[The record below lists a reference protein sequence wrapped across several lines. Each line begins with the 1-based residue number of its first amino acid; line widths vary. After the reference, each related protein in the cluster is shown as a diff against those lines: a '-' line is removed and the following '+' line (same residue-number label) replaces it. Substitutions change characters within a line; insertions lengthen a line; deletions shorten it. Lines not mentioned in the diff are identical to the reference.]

1 MEPLAPGASPGP
13 LMSVARADRP
23 PVVNSL
29 VACDH
34 RQMGG
39 RLVGREAELDRVAGA
54 VVSARGGSSRCL
66 LVTGEAGIGKSR
78 LVAEA
83 VENLGDALVL
93 TGHAADMTTGEIPF
107 GVVADTLRDLARV
120 AGVDVLLP
128 AEREALAPLL
138 PGGAPRQQVERVQLL
153 STFLDLLERLAHER
167 LVVWVVEDLHW
178 ADSATRDLV
187 GLAART
193 LPAGLLILG
202 TVRTDDPERT
212 PEAEGAVTSYV
223 AGLARTPGCEVLPLT
238 RLTADAV
245 QQQLRDLLGSRP
257 PADLASRVERLS
269 DGIPFVVEEL
279 VAAAGRPE
287 LGTGAAVA
295 SARLGGLS
303 PDARRLV
310 EAAAVGDGHLRI
322 ELLEQVA
329 DMTAEELDTAL
340 AEAVRAGVLA
350 TNHAADAIGFR
361 HALLREAADRE
372 LGPGARRGWHRRW
385 AEVLQDNPGV
395 LPTDPAA
402 LAIAEHWHHARDVR
416 RGVAAAVA
424 ALPAAERIADQ
435 HLETLL
441 WRRVLSSWA
450 SLGDPEAVAGLSLR
464 DAVAQAVLAAQST
477 GLANYLAVV
486 DAVPRHLLD
495 DSERATLA
503 VIRAITGEA
512 KGVIDPRFR
521 EMTQDLF
528 DRFDLFSGPRDLFSL
543 LALSLAT
550 RLPASDE
557 RSVTGM
563 DAAADIAGELA
574 SPRGRVEHVL
584 LRSHSRLFRG
594 DPQGAADYLE
604 DELAELRD
612 LPGHHVLFA
621 DGNVVWCRS
630 VCGEHRRAQEIGEA
644 ALARLRHPE
653 LSVGLWEH
661 LVENQA
667 FTLTCTGSWAR
678 ARQLLEESA
687 PWWEDDLRTSN
698 ARLALLD
705 VLQLGRGDAGRWQA
719 MIGREIPG
727 GAPALQVRHV
737 AAAAHAAAGD
747 LPAARAIHRATWAD
761 PAMLVSDDYLCLVL
775 VDAAR
780 AEADAAVTDPGRAD
794 RGDAALHVQEIA
806 ETAERCR
813 RYGVLGEVWPLDV
826 TAQEDRF
833 HGRDARPALRAA
845 LEGWERI
852 GHVPDVAV
860 THLSLA
866 EQEAIHGDREAARR
880 HLAAGREI
888 AERLEARPMLA
899 RADAL
904 AERYALLSRERRT
917 DGVLT
922 EREVE
927 VLRLVAD
934 GLTNGQIGG
943 RLFMSPKTAS
953 VHVSHILAKLGAAN
967 RTEAAATARRQGL
980 LG

>member
-1 MEPLAPGASPGP
+1 MLA
-13 LMSVARADRP
+13 VRAERSH
-23 PVVNSL
+23 VVNGL
-29 VACDH
+29 PACDH
-34 RQMGG
+34 SQMGG
-39 RLVGREAELDRVAGA
+39 RLVGREAELDRIAVA
-54 VVSARGGSSRCL
+54 VTSARGGTSRCL

-83 VENLGDALVL
+83 VGSLDEALVL
-93 TGHAADMTTGEIPF
+93 TGHAADMSTGEIPF
-107 GVVADTLRDLARV
+107 GVVADTLRDLTRV

-128 AEREALAPLL
+128 AERDALAPLL
-138 PGGAPRQQVERVQLL
+138 PGAAPDRQVERVQLL
-153 STFLDLLERLAHER
+153 STFLDLLERLASQQ

-212 PEAEGAVTSYV
+212 SEAEAAVRSYV
-223 AGLARTPGCEVLPLT
+223 AGLARTPGCEVLPLA
-238 RLTADAV
+238 RLSADAV
-245 QQQLRDLLGSRP
+245 QQQLRDLLGARP
-257 PADLASRVERLS
+257 SADVASRVERLS

-279 VAAAGRPE
+279 VAAAGHPE
-287 LGTGAAVA
+287 LSTVAAVA
-295 SARLGGLS
+295 SGRLGSLS

-322 ELLEQVA
+322 SLVEQVLDA
-329 DMTAEELDTAL
+329 TPEELDAAL
-340 AEAVRAGVLA
+340 VEALRAGILITDHDNDEVR
-350 TNHAADAIGFR
+350 FR
-361 HALLREAADRE
+361 HALLREATDRE

-385 AEVLQDNPGV
+385 AEVLEDNPGV
-395 LPTDPAA
+395 LPADPAA

-416 RGVAAAVA
+416 QAVTAAVT
-424 ALPAAERIADQ
+424 ALPSAERIADP

-441 WRRVLSSWA
+441 WRRVLSAWA
-450 SLGDPEAVAGLSLR
+450 SLGDPETVTGLRLR
-464 DAVAQAVLAAQST
+464 EAVAQAVVAAQST
-477 GLANYLAVV
+477 GLTSFLEVV
-486 DAVPRHLLD
+486 DAVPGHLLD
-495 DSERATLA
+495 ESERAVLA

-512 KGVIDPRFR
+512 KGDIDPRFR

-528 DRFDLFSGPRDLFSL
+528 NRFDLFSGPRDLFSL
-543 LALSLAT
+543 LSLSLAS

-563 DAAADIAGELA
+563 DAAADIAAELA
-574 SPRGRVEHVL
+574 SPRGRVEHVV
-584 LRSHSRLFRG
+584 LRSHSRQFQG
-594 DPQGAADYLE
+594 DPGGAADYLE
-604 DELAELRD
+604 DQLAELRD

-630 VCGEHRRAQEIGEA
+630 VCGEHRRAQEVGDA

-667 FTLTCTGSWAR
+667 FSLTCTGDWAR

-687 PWWEDDLRTSN
+687 PWWEDDVRTSN

-705 VLQLGRGDAGRWQA
+705 VLQLGTADAGRWQA
-719 MIGREIPG
+719 LVGQEIPG
-727 GAPALQVRHV
+727 GASPVQVRHL

-747 LPAARAIHRATWAD
+747 LAAARAIHRGTWAD
-761 PAMLVSDDYLCLVL
+761 PTMLVSDDYLCFVV

-780 AEADAAVTDPGRAD
+780 AEADAAVADPGRAD
-794 RGDAALHVQEIA
+794 RGDASLHLQEMA
-806 ETAERCR
+806 HTAEQLR
-813 RYGVLGEVWPLDV
+813 RYGALGEVWPVDLA
-826 TAQEDRF
+826 AQLDRF

-860 THLSLA
+860 THLALA
-866 EQEAIHGDREAARR
+866 EQEAIHGDRDAARR

-888 AERLEARPMLA
+888 AVRLAARPMLA

-904 AERYALLSRERRT
+904 AERYALGSRERRT

-922 EREVE
+922 ERETE

-943 RLFMSPKTAS
+943 KLFMSPKTAS

>member
-1 MEPLAPGASPGP
+1 MPTPTDVRDDSG
-13 LMSVARADRP
+13 
-23 PVVNSL
+23 PVVNGL
-29 VACDH
+29 LACDD
-34 RQMGG
+34 RQVRG
-39 RLVGREAELDRVAGA
+39 RLVGREAELDRIAGA
-54 VVSARGGSSRCL
+54 VTTARGGTSRCL

-78 LVAEA
+78 LVTEA
-83 VENLGDALVL
+83 VESLDDALVL
-93 TGHAADMTTGEIPF
+93 TGHAADMSTGEIPF

-128 AEREALAPLL
+128 AERDALAPLL
-138 PGGAPRQQVERVQLL
+138 PGAAPGRQVERVQLL
-153 STFLDLLERLAHER
+153 STFLDLLERLAAHQ

-212 PEAEGAVTSYV
+212 PEAEAAVASYV
-223 AGLARTPGCEVLPLT
+223 AGLARTPGCEVLALT
-238 RLTADAV
+238 RLSSDAV

-257 PADLASRVERLS
+257 SADLAGRVEQLS

-287 LGTGAAVA
+287 LSSVAAVA
-295 SARLGGLS
+295 SGRLGSLS
-303 PDARRLV
+303 PEAGRLV
-310 EAAAVGDGHLRI
+310 EATAVGDGHLRI
-322 ELLEQVA
+322 SLVEQVLDA
-329 DMTAEELDTAL
+329 TPEELDTAL
-340 AEAVRAGVLA
+340 AEAVRAGVLTTDHA
-350 TNHAADAIGFR
+350 TDAVGFR
-361 HALLREAADRE
+361 HALLREATDRE
-372 LGPGARRGWHRRW
+372 LGPGARRAWHRRW
-385 AEVLQDNPGV
+385 AEVLEANPGV
-395 LPTDPAA
+395 LAADPTA
-402 LAIAEHWHHARDVR
+402 LAVAEHWHQARDVR
-416 RGVAAAVA
+416 RAVTAAVA
-424 ALPAAERIADQ
+424 ALPSAERIADP

-441 WRRVLSSWA
+441 WRRVLSAWA
-450 SLGDPEAVAGLSLR
+450 SLEDPESATGLRLR
-464 DAVAQAVLAAQST
+464 EAVAQAVLAAQST
-477 GLANYLAVV
+477 GTASYIAVL
-486 DAVPRHLLD
+486 DAVPVHLLY
-495 DSERATLA
+495 DSERAVLA
-503 VIRAITGEA
+503 CVRAITGEA
-512 KGVIDPRFR
+512 KGDLDPRFR

-528 DRFDLFSGPRDLFSL
+528 DRFDLFAGPRDLFSL
-543 LALSLAT
+543 LALSFAI

-563 DAAADIAGELA
+563 DAAADIAAELA
-574 SPRGRVEHVL
+574 SPRGRLEHVV
-584 LRSHSRLFRG
+584 LRSHSRQFKG
-594 DPQGAADYLE
+594 DPSGAADYLE
-604 DELAELRD
+604 AQLAGLRD
-612 LPGHHVLFA
+612 FPGPSALFA
-621 DGNVVWCRS
+621 DGNVVWCRT
-630 VCGEHRRAQEIGEA
+630 VCGEHLRAQTIGDA

-653 LSVGLWEH
+653 LSIGLWEH

-667 FTLTCTGSWAR
+667 ITLTCTGDWAR

-705 VLQLGRGDAGRWQA
+705 LLQRGTADAGRWQA
-719 MIGREIPG
+719 LVGQEIPG
-727 GAPALQVRHV
+727 GAPPVLVRHV
-737 AAAAHAAAGD
+737 VAAAHAAAGD
-747 LPAARAIHRATWAD
+747 LAAARAHYRATWAD
-761 PAMLVSDDYLCLVL
+761 PAMLVSDDYLIFIL
-775 VDAAR
+775 VDAVR
-780 AEADAAVTDPGRAD
+780 AEADAAIADPGRGD
-794 RGDAALHVQEIA
+794 RGEASLHVQEIA
-806 ETAERCR
+806 ETADRCR
-813 RYGVLGEVWPLDV
+813 RYGVLGEVWPLDIA
-826 TAQEDRF
+826 AQLDRF

-852 GHVPDVAV
+852 GHVPDAAI

-866 EQEAIHGDREAARR
+866 EQEAIHGDRDAARR

-888 AERLEARPMLA
+888 AERLDARPMLA
-899 RADAL
+899 RADTL
-904 AERYALLSRERRT
+904 AESYALSSRERRT

-927 VLRLVAD
+927 VLRLLAD

>member
-1 MEPLAPGASPGP
+1 M
-13 LMSVARADRP
+13 V
-23 PVVNSL
+23 
-29 VACDH
+29 
-34 RQMGG
+34 G
-39 RLVGREAELDRVAGA
+39 RLVGREAELDRIAGA
-54 VVSARGGSSRCL
+54 VVSARGGTSRCL

-83 VENLGDALVL
+83 VGSLDDALVL

-107 GVVADTLRDLARV
+107 GVVADTLRDVARV

-138 PGGAPRQQVERVQLL
+138 PGAAPRQQVDRVQLL
-153 STFLDLLERLAHER
+153 STFLDLLERLAGEQ

-187 GLAART
+187 GLASRT
-193 LPAGLLILG
+193 LPAGLLIVA

-212 PEAEGAVTSYV
+212 PAAESALTSYV
-223 AGLARTPGCEVLPLT
+223 AGLARTPGCEVLPLS
-238 RLTADAV
+238 RLGPDAV
-245 QQQLRDLLGSRP
+245 QRQLRDLLGSHP
-257 PADLASRVERLS
+257 SVEVASRVERLS

-287 LGTGAAVA
+287 LTTVAAVA
-295 SARLGGLS
+295 AGRLGSLG
-303 PDARRLV
+303 PETRRLV

-322 ELLEQVA
+322 SLLEQVL
-329 DMTAEELDTAL
+329 DVTPEELDAAL
-340 AEAVRAGVLA
+340 VEAQRAGILV
-350 TNHAADAIGFR
+350 TDHDSDEVRFR
-361 HALLREAADRE
+361 HALLREATDRE
-372 LGPGARRGWHRRW
+372 LGPGARRAWHRRW
-385 AEVLQDNPGV
+385 AEVLEQNPGV
-395 LPTDPAA
+395 LAADPAA
-402 LAIAEHWHHARDVR
+402 LATAEHWHQARDVR
-416 RGVAAAVA
+416 RAVMAAVA
-424 ALPAAERIADQ
+424 ALPSAERIADP
-435 HLETLL
+435 HLETAV
-441 WRRVLSSWA
+441 WRRVLSAWA
-450 SLGDPEAVAGLSLR
+450 SLGDPEAVTGFGLR
-464 DAVAQAVLAAQST
+464 EAVAQGVLAAQST
-477 GLANYLAVV
+477 GLPSFLAVL
-486 DAVPRHLLD
+486 DTVPWQLLD
-495 DSERATLA
+495 ESERAALA

-512 KGVIDPRFR
+512 KGDIDPRFR

-543 LALSLAT
+543 LTLSLAM
-550 RLPASDE
+550 RLPATDE

-563 DAAADIAGELA
+563 DAAADIAAELG
-574 SPRGRVEHVL
+574 SPRGRVEHVV
-584 LRSHSRLFRG
+584 LRSHSRQFQG
-594 DPQGAADYLE
+594 DPHGAADYLE
-604 DELAELRD
+604 DQLAALRD

-630 VCGEHRRAQEIGEA
+630 VCGEHRRAQEIGDA

-667 FTLTCTGSWAR
+667 FSLTCTGDWVR

-687 PWWEDDLRTSN
+687 PWWEDDVRTSN

-705 VLQLGRGDAGRWQA
+705 ILQLGTADAGRWEA
-719 MIGREIPG
+719 LVGREIPG
-727 GAPALQVRHV
+727 GAAPVQVRHV

-747 LPAARAIHRATWAD
+747 LVAARAIYRATWAD
-761 PAMLVSDDYLCLVL
+761 PGMLASDDYLCFV
-775 VDAAR
+775 VIEAAR
-780 AEADAAVTDPGRAD
+780 AEADASVADPGRAD
-794 RGDAALHVQEIA
+794 HGAASTHMQEIA
-806 ETAERCR
+806 DAAAQFR
-813 RYGVLGEVWPLDV
+813 RYGLLGDVWPVDLA
-826 TAQEDRF
+826 AQLDRF
-833 HGRDARPALRAA
+833 HGRDARPALQAA

-866 EQEAIHGDREAARR
+866 EQEAVHGARDAARR
-880 HLAAGREI
+880 HLAAGR
-888 AERLEARPMLA
+888 AVAARLEAAPLLA

-904 AERYALLSRERRT
+904 AERWAIGPRERRT
-917 DGVLT
+917 DGMLT

-927 VLRLVAD
+927 VLRLVAE
-934 GLTNGQIGG
+934 GMTNGQIGVK
-943 RLFMSPKTAS
+943 LFMSPKTAS